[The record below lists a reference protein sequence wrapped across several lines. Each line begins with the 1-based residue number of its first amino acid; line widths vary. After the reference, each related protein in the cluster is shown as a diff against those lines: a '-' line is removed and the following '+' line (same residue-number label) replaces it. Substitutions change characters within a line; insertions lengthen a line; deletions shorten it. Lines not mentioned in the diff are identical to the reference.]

1 MSDVD
6 DFIAAGLYD
15 PAAVDAAARLELLRY
30 LTDEIGASIPE
41 ILQAHEDGGI
51 LSMAAFR
58 TLRSRT
64 ERLTLNEVAQQAG
77 MRPDLARLFWR
88 CVGFADP
95 RPFERRFD
103 QRDVETLQ
111 LFRMLSELVG
121 EQRSLSLAR
130 TFGESVARL
139 ADAEVA
145 LLRSN
150 VEAPL
155 AASQQYAA
163 VARAYVNIVSELVP
177 RIATTFDAL
186 HAHHIQAIGRRYSEV
201 GAPTSALNVVELAVA
216 FADLSGFTGLSMQ
229 LEPAHLGDMIDRFEA
244 VTGDT
249 ITAVGAT
256 VAKRIGDA
264 VMYVSNA
271 PGVACAL
278 ALDLIEGCMRCR
290 TAEAAGRRRVRRG
303 HRAPRRFLRRNGEPR
318 GPVGQRGRR
327 GHRTRGRV
335 TARPPAPSPRPL
347 RLPPGRPPVVARLRR
362 TRRRL
367 PTPPP
372 VNGTPSPPSHWHLTR
387 RKRRVRYQ

>member
-6 DFIAAGLYD
+6 DFMAAGLYD
-15 PAAVDAAARLELLRY
+15 PEAVDAEARLALLRY
-30 LTDEIGASIPE
+30 LADEIGASIPE
-41 ILQAHEDGGI
+41 IVQTHEDGGI
-51 LSMAAFR
+51 LSFAAFR
-58 TLRSRT
+58 TLRARG
-64 ERLTLNEVAQQAG
+64 ERYTLNEIAQQAG
-77 MRPDLARLFWR
+77 MRPDVARLFWR

-163 VARAYVNIVSELVP
+163 VARAYVNIVNELVP
-177 RIATTFDAL
+177 RIATAFDAL

-229 LEPAHLGDMIDRFEA
+229 LEPAHLGEMIDRFEA

-249 ITAVGAT
+249 IIAAGAT

-264 VMYVSNA
+264 VMFVSNA

-278 ALDLIEGCMRCR
+278 ALDLIEGCRNAGLPKLR
-290 TAEAAGRRRVRRG
+290 VGVAFGEVIVRQGDFYGGTVNLAARLVGAADAGTALADASLYERLNRVRGRYAFLPAGRLSLHGYEDPVD
-303 HRAPRRFLRRNGEPR
+303 AYQLLRP
-318 GPVGQRGRR
+318 
-327 GHRTRGRV
+327 
-335 TARPPAPSPRPL
+335 
-347 RLPPGRPPVVARLRR
+347 
-362 TRRRL
+362 
-367 PTPPP
+367 
-372 VNGTPSPPSHWHLTR
+372 
-387 RKRRVRYQ
+387 